1 MNNQWFYLQ
10 QWRQKAWQRLL
21 EYRTIRVHWDTDNT
35 DCREILPKFVKL
47 PEEVELTNEGIGNYL
62 SDTFDWCVLDW
73 NVAQGEINETRV

>member
-21 EYRTIRVHWDTDNT
+21 EYRTIRVHWDTDNI
-35 DCREILPKFVKL
+35 DSREVLPKFVKL
-47 PEEVELTNEGIGNYL
+47 PEEVELTNKGISNYL

-73 NVAQGEINETRV
+73 SVAQGEINETRV